1 MLPFLPTCIFTGLV
15 RPLPGSPMWTHSK
28 LNHTGATAQEQALLW
43 AQSYVKN
50 PSHFCSPKHGLISE
64 TVTVHTNLCCA
75 SLLRSSQSYSQHRHV
90 LDKALRTDKTEPSA
104 RRSTF
109 LSSKMTPTEQ
119 AQPVLEAEA
128 LPRDGLLPDLC
139 TQGSAC
145 SVLLLTQGPA
155 APPALNFVTQRA
167 PRGPT
172 GSSAAQHLAFD
183 LLCHRATYVL
193 QNTT

>member
-1 MLPFLPTCIFTGLV
+1 
-15 RPLPGSPMWTHSK
+15 
-28 LNHTGATAQEQALLW
+28 
-43 AQSYVKN
+43 
-50 PSHFCSPKHGLISE
+50 
-64 TVTVHTNLCCA
+64 
-75 SLLRSSQSYSQHRHV
+75 
-90 LDKALRTDKTEPSA
+90 
-104 RRSTF
+104 
-109 LSSKMTPTEQ
+109 MTPTEQ

-193 QNTT
+193 QNTTQAHSLPRLLSAFH